1 MKYYGV
7 EIPDEVI
14 SWLFWYVKIGT
25 AAMVAER
32 RLAERIAKENRLWKV

>member
-7 EIPDEVI
+7 EIPDEKI

-25 AAMVAER
+25 AVISAER
-32 RLAERIAKENRLWKV
+32 RMAERITANKQKK